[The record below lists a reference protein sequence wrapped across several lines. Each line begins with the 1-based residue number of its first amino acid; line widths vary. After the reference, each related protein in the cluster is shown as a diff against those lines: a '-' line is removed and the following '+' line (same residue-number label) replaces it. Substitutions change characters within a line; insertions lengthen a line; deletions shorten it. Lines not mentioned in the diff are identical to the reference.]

1 MTSRIEYAL
10 FRLLAWLVRPLSPR
24 GAQRVGACLGLTTLM
39 LTGYRKK
46 VTRDNI
52 ARAFPELPPEERERI
67 MRGAYENY
75 GIALVEMLWTY
86 GQGPEVLASLVHID
100 NPDLLD
106 QLLGRGKGVI
116 LLSAHYGSWELL
128 LSSVRLHIPVRVTAI
143 AQRQRNEYVDAHID
157 MRRRRFD
164 TVTVAMGPA
173 VREVLAALQRNEVVL
188 ILGDQSGPKE
198 SIFIPFFGR
207 PSATHRGAAAFA
219 LRTGA
224 AMLALFLVR
233 QTDGTYRGV
242 FEEIDT
248 HALEGSR
255 EDQVVELTFRHAAVL
270 ERAIRRHPDHWLW
283 MHKRWKHTPYYEAM
297 HRRAETKI
305 TPPKAMP

>member
-1 MTSRIEYAL
+1 MTSKIEYAL
-10 FRLLAWLVRPLSPR
+10 FRLLAWLVRPLTPR
-24 GAQRVGACLGLTTLM
+24 GAQRVGAGLGLATLM
-39 LTGYRKK
+39 CTGYRKA

-52 ARAFPELPPEERERI
+52 ARAFPDLPAAERERI
-67 MRGAYENY
+67 MRGAYRNY

-86 GQGPEVLASLVHID
+86 GQGPDVLAPLVHIE
-100 NPDLLD
+100 NPGLLD
-106 QLLGRGKGVI
+106 QALARGKGVI

-164 TVTVAMGPA
+164 TVTVPMGPA
-173 VREVLAALQRNEVVL
+173 VREVLVALQRNEVVL

-198 SIFIPFFGR
+198 SIFVPFFGR

-233 QTDGTYRGV
+233 QPDGTYRGA

-248 HALEGSR
+248 GVLEGSR
-255 EDQVVELTFRHAAVL
+255 EDQVVELTARHAGVL

-283 MHKRWKHTPYYEAM
+283 MHKRWKHTPYYEAL
-297 HRRAETKI
+297 HQAAPARNS
-305 TPPKAMP
+305 PPKAMS

>member
-1 MTSRIEYAL
+1 MTSKIEYAL

-24 GAQRVGACLGLTTLM
+24 GAQRVGAGLGLATL
-39 LTGYRKK
+39 LCTGYRTK
-46 VTRDNI
+46 VTRDNL
-52 ARAFPELPPEERERI
+52 ARAFPELPAAERARI
-67 MRGAYENY
+67 MRGAYRNY

-86 GQGPEVLASLVHID
+86 GQDPGVLAPLVQIE
-100 NPDLLD
+100 NPELLERA
-106 QLLGRGKGVI
+106 LGRGKGVI

-164 TVTVAMGPA
+164 TVTVPMGPA
-173 VREVLAALQRNEVVL
+173 VREVLVALQRNEVVL

-198 SIFIPFFGR
+198 SIFVPFFDR

-233 QTDGTYRGV
+233 QTDGTYRGA

-248 HALEGSR
+248 SVHEGSR
-255 EDQVVELTFRHAAVL
+255 EDQVVELTIRHAAVL

-283 MHKRWKHTPYYEAM
+283 MHKRWKHTPYYEAL
-297 HRRAETKI
+297 HQNDAAPGTDA
-305 TPPKAMP
+305 KAKT

>member
-1 MTSRIEYAL
+1 MTSKIEYAL
-10 FRLLAWLVRPLSPR
+10 FRLLAWLVKPLSPR
-24 GAQRVGACLGLTTLM
+24 GAQRVGAGLGLATLM
-39 LTGYRKK
+39 LTGYRRK

-52 ARAFPELPPEERERI
+52 ARAFPGLPAEERERI
-67 MRGAYENY
+67 MRGAYRNY

-86 GQGPEVLASLVHID
+86 GQAPGVLAPLVHIE

-106 QLLGRGKGVI
+106 QALGRGKGVI

-164 TVTVAMGPA
+164 TATVPMGPA

-233 QTDGTYRGV
+233 QTDGTYRGA

-248 HALEGSR
+248 SALGGSR
-255 EDQVVELTFRHAAVL
+255 EDQVVELTVRHAAAL
-270 ERAIRRHPDHWLW
+270 ERAIRQHPDHWLW
-283 MHKRWKHTPYYEAM
+283 MHKRWKHTPYYEAL
-297 HRRAETKI
+297 HPTAADQI
-305 TPPKAMP
+305 PPPKVMQ